1 MIGPDGTISDLIFNS
16 HGILNFFSPE
26 SIEEELL
33 RHRAKLA
40 YYSKLSANEIDKLY
54 NSLIKRIE
62 VINLSAV
69 SDESWKKAVELVK
82 EIDEFDAPFLALTIE
97 LKAILWTGDKKLISG
112 LKKKEFDSI
121 ISTHELIEIRS

>member
-112 LKKKEFDSI
+112 LKKKGFDAI
-121 ISTHELIEIRS
+121 IST